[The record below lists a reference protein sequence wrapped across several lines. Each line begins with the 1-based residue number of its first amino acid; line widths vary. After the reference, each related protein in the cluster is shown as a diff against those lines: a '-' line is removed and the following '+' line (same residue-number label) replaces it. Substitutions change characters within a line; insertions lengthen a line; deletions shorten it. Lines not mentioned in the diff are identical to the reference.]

1 MAPLHFLKT
10 LNLNY
15 EKNTRTRVPF
25 DCIFYVSA
33 TFAHVMVNEVM
44 Y

>member
-15 EKNTRTRVPF
+15 EKNTCTRVSF

-33 TFAHVMVNEVM
+33 TFANVMVNEVM

>member
-15 EKNTRTRVPF
+15 EKNTCTRVPF

-33 TFAHVMVNEVM
+33 TFANVMVNEVM